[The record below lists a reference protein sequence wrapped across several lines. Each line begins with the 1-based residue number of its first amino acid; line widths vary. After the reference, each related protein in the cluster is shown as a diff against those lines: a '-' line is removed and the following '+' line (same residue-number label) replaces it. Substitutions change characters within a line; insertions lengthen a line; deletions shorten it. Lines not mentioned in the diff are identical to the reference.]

1 MSVNSLQLRGY
12 PARESA
18 VRTAAAHAQR
28 EWRSSGPQLVRP
40 THDIRIRVAT
50 HALPDITLGRPEIT
64 SSTAWSASCSLFA
77 VCLPI
82 SGQIQ
87 ITTNAATAR
96 VAGRSGAVVSP
107 GCPVAVDYLT
117 HDCRMQTLLF
127 EQSALESELST
138 MIGEPASKPVQFDF
152 ELALTA
158 PPSPFQR
165 ALALLENEIAGS
177 AGLVAVPAMSTL
189 LARLVI
195 AGLLLSQP
203 NNYTDELTRPSAL
216 PGSRAIR
223 RALEFIEGRPSEIY
237 TVADIANEVGLSVRA
252 LDDGFQRYVGTP
264 PMSYLRH
271 VRMSRAHDDL
281 VSADPDLTTATTIAH
296 RWGFG
301 HYGRFASE
309 YRRRY
314 GRTPS
319 ETLRAR

>member
-1 MSVNSLQLRGY
+1 MSVNSPQLRGY
-12 PARESA
+12 PARESG
-18 VRTAAAHAQR
+18 VRTAAAHAQC
-28 EWRSSGPQLVRP
+28 EWRSSGPQLVGP
-40 THDIRIRVAT
+40 THDIKIRVAT
-50 HALPDITLGRPEIT
+50 HALPDITLGRLEIT
-64 SSTAWSASCSLFA
+64 SSTAWSVSCPLFA

-87 ITTNAATAR
+87 ITTNAATVR

-117 HDCRMQTLLF
+117 QDCRMQTLLF

-216 PGSRAIR
+216 PGSPAIR
-223 RALEFIEGRPSEIY
+223 RALEFIEGRPSEID

-264 PMSYLRH
+264 RCH
-271 VRMSRAHDDL
+271 
-281 VSADPDLTTATTIAH
+281 I
-296 RWGFG
+296 
-301 HYGRFASE
+301 FAM
-309 YRRRY
+309 
-314 GRTPS
+314 
-319 ETLRAR
+319 